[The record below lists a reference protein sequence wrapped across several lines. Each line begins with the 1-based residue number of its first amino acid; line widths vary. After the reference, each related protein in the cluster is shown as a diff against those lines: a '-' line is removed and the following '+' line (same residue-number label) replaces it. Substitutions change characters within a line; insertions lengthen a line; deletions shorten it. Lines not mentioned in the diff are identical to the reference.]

1 MEEKVKLEMTLWTY
15 QFRQARVPQGTLEN
29 SPAFRRREG
38 RHGMVPIRRTAAM
51 PAARVGGPFQACLR
65 HAHRLIAPIRHRK
78 WRAMVS
84 GPFGTS
90 RLVKTMA
97 PATASSSSI
106 VPKKIRVIG
115 VPLDLGQSR
124 RGVDMGP
131 SAVRVAGLEARLEAL
146 GHVVEDAGNV
156 SVAIAEQKT
165 EGDPR
170 AKYLKEITATCTK
183 HAELVIRTLE
193 SAIVPMVLGG
203 DHSVA
208 AGTVA
213 GVAEFYRRQNQK
225 IGLIWIDAHPD
236 INTPESSPSGNVHG
250 MPLAAT
256 MGLGPPE
263 LADIFNFSPKVK
275 PENCVL
281 VGVRDIDAIEKEN
294 VRRAGIGVFTM
305 RDIDERGMR
314 TVMEEALRIAGRGTA
329 GYHVSLDMD
338 WIDPED
344 APGVGTPVRG
354 GATYREAHLAME
366 IIADHGRM
374 LSFEIVEV
382 NPVIDE
388 HNRTADLA
396 VELALSAFGKKIL

>member
-1 MEEKVKLEMTLWTY
+1 MTPTS
-15 QFRQARVPQGTLEN
+15 
-29 SPAFRRREG
+29 SPSN
-38 RHGMVPIRRTAAM
+38 
-51 PAARVGGPFQACLR
+51 
-65 HAHRLIAPIRHRK
+65 IA
-78 WRAMVS
+78 
-84 GPFGTS
+84 S
-90 RLVKTMA
+90 R
-97 PATASSSSI
+97 
-106 VPKKIRVIG
+106 KIRVIG

-131 SAVRVAGLEARLEAL
+131 SAVRVAGLEARLEEI
-146 GHVVEDAGNV
+146 GHVVEDAGNIV
-156 SVAIAEQKT
+156 VAIPEQKKIG
-165 EGDPR
+165 EAN
-170 AKYLKEITATCTK
+170 AKYLKEIAATCSK
-183 HAELVIRTLE
+183 HAELVLKTLE
-193 SAIVPMVLGG
+193 TGKVPLALGG

-225 IGLIWIDAHPD
+225 IGLIWIDAHTD
-236 INTPESSPSGNVHG
+236 INTPETSPSGNVHG

-256 MGLGPPE
+256 MGLGPSE
-263 LADIFNFSPKVK
+263 LSNIFNFSPKVS

-281 VGVRDIDAIEKEN
+281 VGVRDIDAIEKAN
-294 VRRAGIGVFTM
+294 VRRAGIAVLTM

-366 IIADHGRM
+366 IIADHGHM

>member
-1 MEEKVKLEMTLWTY
+1 MT
-15 QFRQARVPQGTLEN
+15 
-29 SPAFRRREG
+29 
-38 RHGMVPIRRTAAM
+38 TANASS
-51 PAARVGGPFQACLR
+51 AN
-65 HAHRLIAPIRHRK
+65 
-78 WRAMVS
+78 VS
-84 GPFGTS
+84 GH
-90 RLVKTMA
+90 R
-97 PATASSSSI
+97 
-106 VPKKIRVIG
+106 IRVIG

-146 GHVVEDAGNV
+146 GHEVEDGGNV
-156 SVAIAEQKT
+156 AVAIPEQKK
-165 EGDPR
+165 EGAAN

-183 HAELVIRTLE
+183 HAELVLKTLE
-193 SAIVPMVLGG
+193 AGRVPLCLGG
-203 DHSVA
+203 DHSMA
-208 AGTVA
+208 AGTVS
-213 GVAEFYRRQNQK
+213 GVAEFYRRQNQRV
-225 IGLIWIDAHPD
+225 GLIWIDAHTD
-236 INTPESSPSGNVHG
+236 INTPDSSPSGNVHG
-250 MPLAAT
+250 MPLAAL
-256 MGLGPPE
+256 MGLWESE
-263 LADIFNFSPKVK
+263 LANIFDFSPKVR

-281 VGVRDIDAIEKEN
+281 VGVRDIDAVEKEN

-314 TVMEEALRIAGRGTA
+314 TVMEEALRVAGRGTA
-329 GYHVSLDMD
+329 GYHISLDMD
-338 WIDPED
+338 WVDPED

-388 HNRTADLA
+388 HNQTADLA

>member
-1 MEEKVKLEMTLWTY
+1 MTPT
-15 QFRQARVPQGTLEN
+15 
-29 SPAFRRREG
+29 
-38 RHGMVPIRRTAAM
+38 TAA
-51 PAARVGGPFQACLR
+51 
-65 HAHRLIAPIRHRK
+65 
-78 WRAMVS
+78 
-84 GPFGTS
+84 
-90 RLVKTMA
+90 
-97 PATASSSSI
+97 SSSI
-106 VPKKIRVIG
+106 VPRKIRVIG
-115 VPLDLGQSR
+115 IPLDLGQSR

-146 GHVVEDAGNV
+146 GHVVEDGGNV
-156 SVAIAEQKT
+156 AVAIPEQKK
-165 EGDPR
+165 EGDPH

-183 HAELVIRTLE
+183 HAEMVEKTLE
-193 SAIVPMVLGG
+193 AGKVPVVLGG

-213 GVAEFYRRQNQK
+213 GVAQFYRKQHQK
-225 IGLIWIDAHPD
+225 VGLIWIDAHAD

-250 MPLAAT
+250 MPLAAIV
-256 MGLGPPE
+256 GLGPPE
-263 LADIFNFSPKVK
+263 LSNILDFSPKID
-275 PENCVL
+275 PDNCVL
-281 VGVRDIDAIEKEN
+281 VGVRDIDATEKEN
-294 VRRAGIGVFTM
+294 VRKAGIKVFTM

-314 TVMEEALRIAGRGTA
+314 TVIEEALRIAGRGTA
-329 GYHVSLDMD
+329 GYHISLDMD

-388 HNRTADLA
+388 HNRTANLA

>member
-1 MEEKVKLEMTLWTY
+1 VTKS
-15 QFRQARVPQGTLEN
+15 N
-29 SPAFRRREG
+29 SAPT
-38 RHGMVPIRRTAAM
+38 IRPRT
-51 PAARVGGPFQACLR
+51 
-65 HAHRLIAPIRHRK
+65 
-78 WRAMVS
+78 
-84 GPFGTS
+84 
-90 RLVKTMA
+90 
-97 PATASSSSI
+97 
-106 VPKKIRVIG
+106 IRVIG

-131 SAVRVAGLEARLEAL
+131 SAVRVAGLEARLEEL
-146 GHVVEDAGNV
+146 GHVVEDAGNIA
-156 SVAIAEQKT
+156 VAIPEQKK

-170 AKYLKEITATCTK
+170 AKYLKEIAATCTK
-183 HAELVIRTLE
+183 HAELVLKSLE
-193 SAIVPMVLGG
+193 LGKVPLALGG

-213 GVAEFYRRQNQK
+213 GVAEFYRRRNEK
-225 IGLIWIDAHPD
+225 IGLIWIDAHTD

-256 MGLGPPE
+256 MGLGPAE
-263 LADIFNFSPKVK
+263 LSNIFNFSPKVI

-281 VGVRDIDAIEKEN
+281 VGVRDIDSIERAN
-294 VRRAGIGVFTM
+294 VRRAGIEVLTM

-388 HNRTADLA
+388 HNRTAELA

>member
-1 MEEKVKLEMTLWTY
+1 MNTNIS
-15 QFRQARVPQGTLEN
+15 F
-29 SPAFRRREG
+29 
-38 RHGMVPIRRTAAM
+38 
-51 PAARVGGPFQACLR
+51 
-65 HAHRLIAPIRHRK
+65 
-78 WRAMVS
+78 
-84 GPFGTS
+84 
-90 RLVKTMA
+90 
-97 PATASSSSI
+97 SSI

-146 GHVVEDAGNV
+146 GHIVEDGGNIA
-156 SVAIAEQKT
+156 VAIPEQKK
-165 EGDPR
+165 EGAAN

-183 HAELVIRTLE
+183 HAELVVKTLE
-193 SAIVPMVLGG
+193 AGMIPLVLGG

-213 GVAEFYRRQNQK
+213 GVAEFYRRKDQK
-225 IGLIWIDAHPD
+225 IGLIWIDAHTD
-236 INTPESSPSGNVHG
+236 INTPETSPSGNVHG
-250 MPLAAT
+250 MPLAALL
-256 MGLGPPE
+256 GLGPAE
-263 LADIFNFSPKVK
+263 LGGIFNFSPKVGA
-275 PENCVL
+275 ENCVL
-281 VGVRDIDAIEKEN
+281 VGIRDVDAIEKEN
-294 VRRAGIGVFTM
+294 VRRSGIHVFTM

-329 GYHVSLDMD
+329 GYHISLDMD
-338 WIDPED
+338 WVDPED
-344 APGVGTPVRG
+344 APGVGTPVWG

-388 HNRTADLA
+388 HNQTADLA

>member
-1 MEEKVKLEMTLWTY
+1 M
-15 QFRQARVPQGTLEN
+15 
-29 SPAFRRREG
+29 S
-38 RHGMVPIRRTAAM
+38 TAATNI
-51 PAARVGGPFQACLR
+51 L
-65 HAHRLIAPIRHRK
+65 
-78 WRAMVS
+78 
-84 GPFGTS
+84 S
-90 RLVKTMA
+90 R
-97 PATASSSSI
+97 
-106 VPKKIRVIG
+106 KIRVIG

-146 GHVVEDAGNV
+146 GHVVEDAGNIA
-156 SVAIAEQKT
+156 VAIPEQKK
-165 EGDPR
+165 EGHPN

-183 HAELVIRTLE
+183 HAELVLKTLE
-193 SAIVPMVLGG
+193 AGKTPVVLGG

-208 AGTVA
+208 VGTVS
-213 GVAEFYRRQNQK
+213 GVSEFLRRQNQK
-225 IGLIWIDAHPD
+225 LGLIWIDAHTD

-250 MPLAAT
+250 MPLAAI

-263 LADIFNFSPKVK
+263 LANIFGFSPKVA

-281 VGVRDIDAIEKEN
+281 VGVRDIDSAEKEN
-294 VRRAGIGVFTM
+294 VRKAGIEVYTM

-314 TVMEEALRIAGRGTA
+314 TVMEEALRAAGRGTA

-366 IIADHGRM
+366 IIADHGR
-374 LSFEIVEV
+374 LTSFEIVEV

-388 HNRTADLA
+388 RNQTANLA
-396 VELALSAFGKKIL
+396 VELALSVFGKKIL

>member
-1 MEEKVKLEMTLWTY
+1 MTPT
-15 QFRQARVPQGTLEN
+15 
-29 SPAFRRREG
+29 
-38 RHGMVPIRRTAAM
+38 
-51 PAARVGGPFQACLR
+51 
-65 HAHRLIAPIRHRK
+65 
-78 WRAMVS
+78 
-84 GPFGTS
+84 
-90 RLVKTMA
+90 
-97 PATASSSSI
+97 TASFSSVI
-106 VPKKIRVIG
+106 PKKIRVIG

-146 GHVVEDAGNV
+146 GHVVEDGGNV
-156 SVAIAEQKT
+156 SVAIAEQKK
-165 EGDPR
+165 EGHPH
-170 AKYLKEITATCTK
+170 AKYLKEITATCVK
-183 HAELVIRTLE
+183 HAELMIKTLE
-193 SAIVPMVLGG
+193 SGKVPIVLGG

-225 IGLIWIDAHPD
+225 IGLIWIDAHSD

-250 MPLAAT
+250 MPLAAI

-263 LADIFNFSPKVK
+263 LANILNFSPKVS

-294 VRRAGIGVFTM
+294 IRKAGIEVFTM

-314 TVMEEALRIAGRGTA
+314 SVMEDALRMAGRGTA
-329 GYHVSLDMD
+329 GYHISLDMD
-338 WIDPED
+338 WVDPED

-366 IIADHGRM
+366 IIADDGRM

-388 HNRTADLA
+388 HNRTAELA
-396 VELALSAFGKKIL
+396 VELTLSAFGKKIL

>member
-1 MEEKVKLEMTLWTY
+1 METTKQDKPTVTALPYSNITPRKL
-15 QFRQARVPQGTLEN
+15 
-29 SPAFRRREG
+29 
-38 RHGMVPIRRTAAM
+38 
-51 PAARVGGPFQACLR
+51 
-65 HAHRLIAPIRHRK
+65 
-78 WRAMVS
+78 
-84 GPFGTS
+84 
-90 RLVKTMA
+90 
-97 PATASSSSI
+97 
-106 VPKKIRVIG
+106 RVIG

-124 RGVDMGP
+124 RGVDRGP

-146 GHVVEDAGNV
+146 GHVVEDAGNIA
-156 SVAIAEQKT
+156 VAMAEQKK
-165 EGDPR
+165 EGDPH
-170 AKYLKEITATCTK
+170 AKCLKEITATCTK
-183 HAELVIRTLE
+183 HAELVVKTLD
-193 SAIVPMVLGG
+193 AGQIPLVLGG

-213 GVAEFYRRQNQK
+213 GVAEFFRRKSEK
-225 IGLIWIDAHPD
+225 IGLIWLDAHGD
-236 INTPESSPSGNVHG
+236 INTPATSPSGNVHG
-250 MPLAAT
+250 MPLAAI

-263 LADIFNFSPKVK
+263 LANIFNFAPKVA

-281 VGVRDIDAIEKEN
+281 VGIRDIDQTEREN
-294 VRRAGIGVFTM
+294 IRKAGIEYFTM

-314 TVMEEALRIAGRGTA
+314 AVIEEALRIAGRDTA

-366 IIADHGRM
+366 IIADHARM

-388 HNRTADLA
+388 HNQTAELA